1 MKIAQYKAGMFFCPC
16 CNAMLGKA
24 LNGGEAHR
32 IEVKC
37 KRCKSYIILET

>member
-1 MKIAQYKAGMFFCPC
+1 MKIAQYKDGMFFGPC

-37 KRCKSYIILET
+37 KRCKSYIMLET